1 MEENKEE
8 NIEETKE
15 VFCTACAAIPLALLG
30 VGVAAGSKT
39 GSNKKT
45 KLILLYTGIGITVL
59 SIIIAIIYIKTCK
72 ECR

>member
-1 MEENKEE
+1 MEENKEDE
-8 NIEETKE
+8 NKEE
-15 VFCTACAAIPLALLG
+15 FCTACATIPLALLG

-45 KLILLYTGIGITVL
+45 RQILLYTGIAITVI

>member
-1 MEENKEE
+1 MNKTKEDENKEE
-8 NIEETKE
+8 
-15 VFCTACAAIPLALLG
+15 FCTACATIPLALLG

-45 KLILLYTGIGITVL
+45 KQILLYTGIGITFL
-59 SIIIAIIYIKTCK
+59 SIMIAIIYIKTCK

>member
-1 MEENKEE
+1 MNKTKEDENKEE
-8 NIEETKE
+8 
-15 VFCTACAAIPLALLG
+15 FCTACATIPLALLG
-30 VGVAAGSKT
+30 VGVAAGGSKT

-45 KLILLYTGIGITVL
+45 KQILLYTGIGITVL